1 MGGAASW
8 ASSAETK
15 FKQAQASTRNA
26 YESRMTEGL
35 ADIAQALF
43 QIDLRL
49 DRLEKKL
56 DGRGQALP
64 VCAR

>member
-26 YESRMTEGL
+26 YEPRMTEGL

-56 DGRGQALP
+56 DGRG
-64 VCAR
+64 

>member
-15 FKQAQASTRNA
+15 FKQAQTSTRNA

-56 DGRGQALP
+56 DGRG
-64 VCAR
+64 

>member
-15 FKQAQASTRNA
+15 FKQAQASARNA

-35 ADIAQALF
+35 DIAQALF

-56 DGRGQALP
+56 DGRG
-64 VCAR
+64 

>member
-35 ADIAQALF
+35 ADIAQVLF

-56 DGRGQALP
+56 DGRG
-64 VCAR
+64 

>member
-56 DGRGQALP
+56 DGRA
-64 VCAR
+64 

>member
-26 YESRMTEGL
+26 YGSRMTEGL

-56 DGRGQALP
+56 DGRG
-64 VCAR
+64 

>member
-8 ASSAETK
+8 ASSAKTK

-56 DGRGQALP
+56 DGRG
-64 VCAR
+64 

>member
-26 YESRMTEGL
+26 YESRMAEGL

-56 DGRGQALP
+56 DGRG
-64 VCAR
+64 

>member
-35 ADIAQALF
+35 ADIAKALF

-56 DGRGQALP
+56 DGRG
-64 VCAR
+64 

>member
-35 ADIAQALF
+35 ADIAQAF

-56 DGRGQALP
+56 DGRG
-64 VCAR
+64 

>member
-49 DRLEKKL
+49 DRLDKKL
-56 DGRGQALP
+56 DGRG
-64 VCAR
+64 

>member
-1 MGGAASW
+1 MGGAASR

-56 DGRGQALP
+56 DGRG
-64 VCAR
+64 

>member
-35 ADIAQALF
+35 ADITQALF

-56 DGRGQALP
+56 DGRG
-64 VCAR
+64 

>member
-26 YESRMTEGL
+26 YESRMTESL

-56 DGRGQALP
+56 DGRG
-64 VCAR
+64 

>member
-8 ASSAETK
+8 ASSAEMK
-15 FKQAQASTRNA
+15 FKQAQASARNA

-56 DGRGQALP
+56 DGRG
-64 VCAR
+64 

>member
-35 ADIAQALF
+35 ADISQALF

-56 DGRGQALP
+56 DGRG
-64 VCAR
+64 

>member
-1 MGGAASW
+1 
-8 ASSAETK
+8 
-15 FKQAQASTRNA
+15 
-26 YESRMTEGL
+26 MTEGL

-56 DGRGQALP
+56 DGRG
-64 VCAR
+64 

>member
-1 MGGAASW
+1 MRGKEVFKWVELQAGRA
-8 ASSAETK
+8 AETK

-56 DGRGQALP
+56 DGRG
-64 VCAR
+64 

>member
-1 MGGAASW
+1 MDGAASW

-15 FKQAQASTRNA
+15 FKQAQASARNA

-56 DGRGQALP
+56 DGRG
-64 VCAR
+64 

>member
-15 FKQAQASTRNA
+15 FKQSQASTRNA

-56 DGRGQALP
+56 DGRG
-64 VCAR
+64 

>member
-1 MGGAASW
+1 MGGAANW

-56 DGRGQALP
+56 DGRG
-64 VCAR
+64 

>member
-1 MGGAASW
+1 MCGAASW

-56 DGRGQALP
+56 DGRG
-64 VCAR
+64 

>member
-15 FKQAQASTRNA
+15 FKQAQASIRNA

-56 DGRGQALP
+56 DGRG
-64 VCAR
+64 

>member
-1 MGGAASW
+1 MRGKEVFKWVELQAGRAQRK
-8 ASSAETK
+8 TK

-56 DGRGQALP
+56 DGRG
-64 VCAR
+64 

>member
-15 FKQAQASTRNA
+15 VKQAQASTRNA

-56 DGRGQALP
+56 DGRG
-64 VCAR
+64 

>member
-26 YESRMTEGL
+26 YETRMTEGL

-56 DGRGQALP
+56 DGRG
-64 VCAR
+64 

>member
-35 ADIAQALF
+35 ADIAQAVF

-56 DGRGQALP
+56 DGRG
-64 VCAR
+64 

>member
-35 ADIAQALF
+35 ADIAQALV

-56 DGRGQALP
+56 DGRG
-64 VCAR
+64 

>member
-35 ADIAQALF
+35 ADVAQALF

-56 DGRGQALP
+56 DGRG
-64 VCAR
+64 

>member
-15 FKQAQASTRNA
+15 FKQAQASARNV

-56 DGRGQALP
+56 DGRG
-64 VCAR
+64 

>member
-26 YESRMTEGL
+26 YESRITEGL

-56 DGRGQALP
+56 DGRG
-64 VCAR
+64 

>member
-8 ASSAETK
+8 TSSAETK
-15 FKQAQASTRNA
+15 FKQAQAITRNA

-56 DGRGQALP
+56 DGRG
-64 VCAR
+64 

>member
-8 ASSAETK
+8 ASSAGTK

-56 DGRGQALP
+56 DGRG
-64 VCAR
+64 

>member
-26 YESRMTEGL
+26 YESRMTEGI

-56 DGRGQALP
+56 DGRG
-64 VCAR
+64 

>member
-35 ADIAQALF
+35 GDIAQALF

-56 DGRGQALP
+56 DGRG
-64 VCAR
+64 

>member
-1 MGGAASW
+1 MDGAASW

-56 DGRGQALP
+56 DGRG
-64 VCAR
+64 

>member
-49 DRLEKKL
+49 EKKL
-56 DGRGQALP
+56 DGRG
-64 VCAR
+64 

>member
-35 ADIAQALF
+35 ADSAQALF

-56 DGRGQALP
+56 DGRG
-64 VCAR
+64 

>member
-26 YESRMTEGL
+26 YESRMTECL

-56 DGRGQALP
+56 DGRG
-64 VCAR
+64 

>member
-15 FKQAQASTRNA
+15 FKQAQASARNA

-35 ADIAQALF
+35 SDIAQALF

-56 DGRGQALP
+56 DGRG
-64 VCAR
+64 